1 MNNQAFAKNERLKIL
16 RIIYAESITYYKL
29 NSNTKVNQKDNFNF
43 TILRLYFKFKVA
55 IKCSSFTNF

>member
-43 TILRLYFKFKVA
+43 TIILRF
-55 IKCSSFTNF
+55 